1 MWRVVAS
8 LIVVAVILILMWV
21 TPSALWNVLLV
32 CAVFIAVSA
41 IVRWLYNKYNTRE
54 RNLKWLANSWA
65 IFVTFVFISFTRLF
79 FRSGSNLDPAT
90 ANEVA
95 WRTAKS
101 MVQQMGTAWN
111 VNVLDVIG
119 AYHNVFLLFVLGMII
134 HWIPEKMK
142 RKYRYTF
149 ASLPMPAIAAIVV
162 VVVFFVFQFVSAEM
176 QPFIYF
182 QF

>member
-1 MWRVVAS
+1 
-8 LIVVAVILILMWV
+8 
-21 TPSALWNVLLV
+21 
-32 CAVFIAVSA
+32 
-41 IVRWLYNKYNTRE
+41 
-54 RNLKWLANSWA
+54 
-65 IFVTFVFISFTRLF
+65 
-79 FRSGSNLDPAT
+79 
-90 ANEVA
+90 
-95 WRTAKS
+95 